1 MKHIK
6 IIIFLL
12 LYYPLGC
19 SYVSDY
25 TEGLITK
32 RASFSINAEYKTEP
46 DRVLLTW
53 SETDLS
59 EDFAG
64 IEIYRTSRANDEYSS
79 YEMIAYKWNN
89 INGNYESLNN
99 GSTKQYI
106 DDLTHQAITGVY
118 FYRVGFI
125 QWDHSKEDRQEAE
138 KGYTGANPDYTDFD
152 QNTYHAKTHINKI
165 SGYAKVHIP

>member
-1 MKHIK
+1 MKYIK

-12 LYYPLGC
+12 LCSPSGC

-32 RASFSINAEYKTEP
+32 RASFSINAEYKTDP
-46 DRVLLTW
+46 NKVVLTW

-64 IEIYRTSRANDEYSS
+64 IEIYRSSRANDEYSS
-79 YEMIAYKWNN
+79 YEMITYKWNN
-89 INGNYESLNN
+89 EIGNYESLNN

-106 DDLTHQAITGVY
+106 DDLTHQSITGVY

-125 QWDHSKEDRQEAE
+125 HWDDSKEDRQEADSV
-138 KGYTGANPDYTDFD
+138 YTGANHDYTDFD
-152 QNTYHAKTHINKI
+152 KNTYHAKTHINKV
-165 SGYAKVHIP
+165 SGYAKVCIP